1 MANPLQ
7 VLVVDDNRSDRALVI
22 RELRREFSHL
32 TVQEIVDAKDF
43 EQAIAK
49 GHFDVVVT
57 DYQLG
62 WSDGLKILRTV
73 KTHYPRCPVIM
84 FTNTG
89 TEEIAVEALKSGLD
103 DYVLKQPNRYIRVPI
118 AVRVALE
125 RLEMRQRAALLEIRL
140 QGLLNQVKIGIFR
153 SNSDGT
159 LLEANPAFLDLLGI
173 DSPSQAN
180 ELNLLNTLGYYK
192 QLMEQSPP
200 QQQEQEVQLQ
210 RRNGSLF
217 WALLTTTLNTVE
229 GVTVLDG
236 LLEDITER
244 KQAEIALQQLTA
256 TLEVRIRD
264 RTAQLE
270 ATNQA
275 LEEFTYSVSHDL
287 RAPLRIIHGFA
298 QLLLEDLGESLNS
311 EHLSF
316 LQRIIA
322 NANRLD
328 ALISDLLTYSR
339 LRQTDISLEPI
350 SLSQVLENVLA
361 QLEPD
366 IQARQ
371 AQIFVEK
378 PLPVV
383 RANRFILI
391 QVLINVLANA
401 IKFVEGKIQPHVHI
415 WANQRGKYI
424 RLWIQDNGIGIDVK
438 QHQQIFNPFIRLHS
452 EEEYSGTGIGL
463 AIARKG
469 VERLGGK
476 IGVESQ
482 PGHGSRFWIEL
493 PTVME
498 SL

>member
-7 VLVVDDNRSDRALVI
+7 VLVIDDNRSDRALVI

-49 GHFDVVVT
+49 GNFDVVVT

-73 KTHYPRCPVIM
+73 KAHYPRCPVIM

-125 RLEMRQRAALLEIRL
+125 RLEMHQRAALLEIRL

-173 DSPSQAN
+173 ESPNQAN
-180 ELNLLNTLGYYK
+180 ELNLLDTLGYYK

-229 GVTVLDG
+229 GVPVLDG

-256 TLEVRIRD
+256 TLEMRIRD

-287 RAPLRIIHGFA
+287 RAPLRIIYGFA

-311 EHLSF
+311 EHLGF

-339 LRQTDISLEPI
+339 LRQTDISLEPV

-371 AQIFVEK
+371 AQIYVEK

-401 IKFVEGKIQPHVHI
+401 IKFVADKIQPHVRI

-438 QHQQIFNPFIRLHS
+438 QQQQIFNPFTRLHS

-469 VERLGGK
+469 IERLGGK

-482 PGHGSRFWIEL
+482 SGHGSRFWIEL